1 MKQKKEI
8 LKVKKQETEKEIIL
22 KPIQIKEVEVTIEGI
37 SPLIVNNFNEKSRRQ
52 IIEAQMKKPKKE
64 KEARNPIEDG
74 MRALYWLTPMPEEF
88 TEESFEKAIKE
99 GARFG
104 FPAKGIKA
112 SIASGAYRNKMTP
125 DKVSL
130 YGAFLIPEELIEIK
144 FNKLHIREDYVRIA
158 HGGTD
163 VRFRPEFEGWSMT
176 FKMQYNE
183 NAYSLEQILNF
194 VNIGGFSCGLGE
206 MRVEKGGNN
215 GSYQVKIK

>member
-1 MKQKKEI
+1 MKKK
-8 LKVKKQETEKEIIL
+8 ETEKTEITL
-22 KPIQIKEVEVTIEGI
+22 KPIKIKEVEITIEGV

-52 IIEAQMKKPKKE
+52 ILDTQMKKTKE
-64 KEARNPIEDG
+64 KEVRNPIEDG
-74 MRALYWLTPMPEEF
+74 IRACYWLTPMPEEF
-88 TEESFEKAIKE
+88 TQEAFEKALKE

-112 SIASGAYRNKMTP
+112 SIVSGAYRNKMTP

-144 FNKLHIREDYVRIA
+144 YENMHIREDYVRIA

-163 VRFRPEFEGWSMT
+163 VRFRPEFDNWSMT

-183 NAYSLEQILNF
+183 NSYSLEQLLNF
-194 VNIGGFSCGLGE
+194 INLGGFSCGLGE
-206 MRVEKGGNN
+206 QRVEKGGNN
-215 GSYQVKIK
+215 GSYKVKSE